1 MKREGFESSHMME
14 KEVSEKE
21 KKRLRLNIQSQFEGL
36 FCFSGLEK
44 P

>member
-14 KEVSEKE
+14 MDVSEKE
-21 KKRLRLNIQSQFEGL
+21 EKTELNIQSQCEGL

-44 P
+44 L

>member
-21 KKRLRLNIQSQFEGL
+21 KKKTEA
-36 FCFSGLEK
+36 EH
-44 P
+44 PEPM